1 MRSFARKMH
10 MAYGMCRAASFR
22 CTSHTECALRPPLFA
37 QEIVR
42 TRTISLGRLC
52 FGRWME
58 GGAPVITTTA
68 VHSKHPRPMRIL
80 LMLVGRILGLA
91 CFITPMFPS
100 QPFPFENPNLYRDV
114 RSGILDYTNSA
125 RASHHLLAS
134 DANISLHF
142 PKLREQENLRALE
155 TKQNTARL
163 AAVQKKMEK
172 LTAVEDFKKCCAR

>member
-1 MRSFARKMH
+1 MH
-10 MAYGMCRAASFR
+10 VVA
-22 CTSHTECALRPPLFA
+22 T
-37 QEIVR
+37 
-42 TRTISLGRLC
+42 
-52 FGRWME
+52 
-58 GGAPVITTTA
+58 
-68 VHSKHPRPMRIL
+68 L
-80 LMLVGRILGLA
+80 LGRILGISL
-91 CFITPMFPS
+91 IVIPMFPS

-163 AAVQKKMEK
+163 AALQKKMDK
-172 LTAVEDFKKCCAR
+172 LTAVEDFKKCCLR

>member
-1 MRSFARKMH
+1 MCIEASPFCTRNRARARFH
-10 MAYGMCRAASFR
+10 WVAYVPGDGWR
-22 CTSHTECALRPPLFA
+22 
-37 QEIVR
+37 
-42 TRTISLGRLC
+42 
-52 FGRWME
+52 
-58 GGAPVITTTA
+58 GGAPVITTTT

-80 LMLVGRILGLA
+80 LILVGRILGLA

-114 RSGILDYTNSA
+114 RSGILDYTNSS

-163 AAVQKKMEK
+163 AALQKKMEK

>member
-1 MRSFARKMH
+1 
-10 MAYGMCRAASFR
+10 MCRPAPFR

-42 TRTISLGRLC
+42 SHDFIGSLMFREMDG
-52 FGRWME
+52 G
-58 GGAPVITTTA
+58 GGAPVITTTT

-80 LMLVGRILGLA
+80 FILVGRILGLA

-114 RSGILDYTNSA
+114 RSGILDYTNSS

-163 AAVQKKMEK
+163 AALQKKMEK
-172 LTAVEDFKKCCAR
+172 LTAV

>member
-1 MRSFARKMH
+1 MH

-42 TRTISLGRLC
+42 ARFHWVAYVPGDGWR
-52 FGRWME
+52 
-58 GGAPVITTTA
+58 GGAPVITTTT

-80 LMLVGRILGLA
+80 FILVGRILGLA

-114 RSGILDYTNSA
+114 RSGILDYTHSS

-163 AAVQKKMEK
+163 AALQKKMDK
-172 LTAVEDFKKCCAR
+172 LTAVENFNKCCSR